1 MEDEMILESPDHNKN
16 LTWFSSVQN
25 ITSVFLV
32 DLVYVV
38 KNKFDI
44 IPQMPFSISARLWVI
59 WVFSRI

>member
-1 MEDEMILESPDHNKN
+1 MEDEMILKRTDHNKN
-16 LTWFSSVQN
+16 LISAVQN

-44 IPQMPFSISARLWVI
+44 IIPQMLFSISARTL
-59 WVFSRI
+59 